1 MQARRLLQDIKFP
14 ELQGKVCRALP
25 YDKELLRNC
34 SPKSNIFV
42 IGFGENW
49 THKDLYDAFSIFGTI
64 LSARVSI
71 KSDY

>member
-1 MQARRLLQDIKFP
+1 
-14 ELQGKVCRALP
+14 
-25 YDKELLRNC
+25 
-34 SPKSNIFV
+34 V